1 MHFLDLWNCV
11 PITLCYRAHQLSMD
25 DIAAVSR
32 LYPVTAPNQASF
44 PGKQIFSAST
54 GRIHGSVWFTDPH
67 GQRTQPMQ
75 GVNVVAR
82 WIDPATGQP
91 SRRYAASSVSGF
103 LFTGNQGNPIT
114 GTDDAVGE
122 PLSRWGSDKTEL
134 EGAFDLSG
142 LQLPNG
148 GSTQYQ
154 LSVEALDQQWS
165 YGVGPY
171 SPDPVSPSGS
181 FQPITV
187 TVSAGSD
194 VQQDILM
201 TGTAQPLPQEVPSSW
216 SAPASLAGGGDWV
229 SSLRQGGVHYFQL
242 SIQANR
248 TLSIT
253 ATALNE
259 SGRSTLLKARPVI
272 GMWAA
277 ADPEGTPSPAL
288 TPSPFNSLVLATS
301 RLDAQVLQAGNFLIG
316 ISDLRR
322 DGRPDFRY
330 HGRVLYADT
339 MSPARIG
346 VNGGIITVR
355 GTGFARGLTASI
367 GGTTLSQL
375 RVTAAEIIVSVPA
388 RSDGTQSITLSDST
402 TGAST
407 TMTDA
412 LTYGATA
419 SDNII
424 LDLYRKFADPGGNA
438 SGQTGDRAGGCRG
451 WSQPSP
457 EPR

>member
-1 MHFLDLWNCV
+1 MVVINGQCAQQSSQITEIRYRLVRAIGNVLGVGWSQLNVNVQTGSPPPTTDDYSGFPLMHFLDLWNCV
-11 PITLCYRAHQLSMD
+11 PITLCYPQPIQLSMD
-25 DIAAVSR
+25 DIAAMSR
-32 LYPVTAPNQASF
+32 LYPVTAQNQASF

-154 LSVEALDQQWS
+154 LSVEALDPQWS

-201 TGTAQPLPQEVPSSW
+201 TGTAQPLPQSPSSW

-229 SSLRQGGVHYFQL
+229 SSLRQGGVHYF
-242 SIQANR
+242 SA
-248 TLSIT
+248 
-253 ATALNE
+253 
-259 SGRSTLLKARPVI
+259 
-272 GMWAA
+272 
-277 ADPEGTPSPAL
+277 
-288 TPSPFNSLVLATS
+288 F
-301 RLDAQVLQAGNFLIG
+301 
-316 ISDLRR
+316 
-322 DGRPDFRY
+322 
-330 HGRVLYADT
+330 
-339 MSPARIG
+339 
-346 VNGGIITVR
+346 
-355 GTGFARGLTASI
+355 
-367 GGTTLSQL
+367 
-375 RVTAAEIIVSVPA
+375 
-388 RSDGTQSITLSDST
+388 
-402 TGAST
+402 
-407 TMTDA
+407 
-412 LTYGATA
+412 
-419 SDNII
+419 
-424 LDLYRKFADPGGNA
+424 DPGEPHFVDH
-438 SGQTGDRAGGCRG
+438 SDR
-451 WSQPSP
+451 SQ
-457 EPR
+457 